1 MSKQVLVPESEILRK
16 SKFWLAHVKAWKDS
30 NLSQAEYC
38 RRQGLKTH
46 SLCYWVNKKLTK
58 PGHPLALVEIPIEKM
73 PVRNDTTLKLTIG
86 NHYQIEIADHF
97 SPVTLEQ
104 VLQVLRRSA

>member
-1 MSKQVLVPESEILRK
+1 MSKQVSVPGSEIRQK
-16 SKFWLAHVKAWKDS
+16 SKFWRAHVKAWKDS

-46 SLCYWVNKKLTK
+46 RLCYWVNKKSTK
-58 PGHPLALVEIPIEKM
+58 PDHPLALVEIPIEKM
-73 PVRNDTTLKLTIG
+73 PVCSDATLRLTIG

-104 VLQVLRRSA
+104 VLQVLRRTA

>member
-1 MSKQVLVPESEILRK
+1 MSKQTSVSGSENLQKR
-16 SKFWLAHVKAWKDS
+16 KFWQAHVKAWKDS

-46 SLCYWVNKKLTK
+46 SLCYWVNKKSAK
-58 PGHPLALVEIPIEKM
+58 SDHPLALIEIPIQKM
-73 PVRNDTTLKLTIG
+73 PVRSDATLKLTIG

-104 VLQVLRRSA
+104 VLQVLRRIA

>member
-1 MSKQVLVPESEILRK
+1 MSKQTSVTRSEPRQK
-16 SKFWLAHVKAWKDS
+16 RKFWQAHVKAWKDS

-46 SLCYWVNKKLTK
+46 RLCYWVNKKSAK
-58 PGHPLALVEIPIEKM
+58 PDHPLALVEIPIQKM
-73 PVRNDTTLKLTIG
+73 PVRSDAALKLTIG

-104 VLQVLRRSA
+104 ILQTLRRIA